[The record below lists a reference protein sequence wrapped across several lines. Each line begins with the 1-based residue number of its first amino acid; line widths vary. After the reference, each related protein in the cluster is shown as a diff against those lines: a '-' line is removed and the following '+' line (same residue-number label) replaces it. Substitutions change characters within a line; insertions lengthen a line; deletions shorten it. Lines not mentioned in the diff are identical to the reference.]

1 MEVGGCG
8 VQGINKIQTFKSFTR
23 VKQEPDMILSLTID
37 SYSPFLQLE
46 GAGSLHH
53 VRVQGG
59 ERRGGGEGAAEAAA
73 GGATEEEPGVE
84 SKVID

>member
-1 MEVGGCG
+1 MVCHAL
-8 VQGINKIQTFKSFTR
+8 IKYRPLKAS
-23 VKQEPDMILSLTID
+23 QELNRSSEMTLSLTTD
-37 SYSPFLQLE
+37 RYSHFLQLE

-53 VRVQGG
+53 VWVQGG

-84 SKVID
+84 SKVVRN

>member
-1 MEVGGCG
+1 MTLSST
-8 VQGINKIQTFKSFTR
+8 INSF
-23 VKQEPDMILSLTID
+23 L
-37 SYSPFLQLE
+37 LQLD

-84 SKVID
+84 SKVVKNVIYRTIKRGD

>member
-1 MEVGGCG
+1 M
-8 VQGINKIQTFKSFTR
+8 T
-23 VKQEPDMILSLTID
+23 LSLTFD
-37 SYSPFLQLE
+37 SYSPLLQLK